1 MTSKMNKLVSKLKN
15 GVYIKTVALL
25 LAVLFLSCGSV
36 GGTIAWM
43 VCQTDAVINTFTYGK
58 IDITLTETDTKL
70 DEDDNDKTNKLLK
83 KLNKEL

>member
-1 MTSKMNKLVSKLKN
+1 MKKFT
-15 GVYIKTVALL
+15 ALL

-70 DEDDNDKTNKLLK
+70 DEDDNDKTNTYQSLPSQAPQRLLTAPPS
-83 KLNKEL
+83 